1 MTDLAEKQGFLAPGG
16 LGGSRRTPGRSSP
29 LRRFLRRLADR
40 VRVGRVL
47 ALGLLAALIVVRVWD
62 PPPVEFV
69 RLKIFDFYQSTKPR
83 EPAQQ
88 PIVIVDIDE
97 QSLAEIGQWPWPRT
111 TIAKLTSQLMAYKA
125 IAVAFDVVFAEP
137 DRLSPGQVAERLPQL
152 SEELKSELG
161 ALPDND
167 SILAETFAR
176 SRVVI
181 GESGL
186 PQETDLET
194 RPIKPHSFG
203 IIGPDPKPYMHHFD
217 GLVRNLPELEAAA
230 TGHGAFT
237 IIPESDGLV
246 RRVPA
251 LISVGDEI
259 IPTLSLELLRIAT
272 GQTTYAVK
280 TDPAGIK
287 SIVLGGVEIPTD
299 PHGRIWVYFSPLDQ
313 SRYIPAKDV
322 INGTAPPEALTGN
335 VVFVGTSATGLLDI
349 KTTPVN
355 DAVPG
360 VEVHAQL
367 LEAMLTRTQLVRP
380 NYAIGAEVL
389 ITAGISILIIIIVP
403 LLGALWS
410 LVLGG
415 VVAATLVAG
424 SWYLF
429 LEERILIDVAFA
441 LATSFALHAFL
452 VYENY
457 FREEAR
463 RRQVR
468 TAFQQYLSPALVE
481 QLAQDPDRLV
491 LGGETRGMTFLFC
504 DVRGFTGISEQYRD
518 DPQGLTALINRLL
531 TPLTEAILE
540 RNGTI
545 DKYMGDAIMAFWNA
559 PIDDAEHGLNA
570 CNSALDMLKR
580 LEVLNET
587 MAAEAKERGEGFN
600 PLRIG
605 IGLNTG
611 ECTVGNLG
619 SAQRFDYSVIGD
631 SVNLAS
637 RLEGQSKNYGVHVII
652 GAQTA
657 EIGKQSYALL
667 ELDLIAVKGR
677 HEPEHIFA
685 LLGDKALREDATFEA
700 LAERNVAMLEAYR
713 NRQWDRAR
721 ALAQECRELDPGL
734 ELGTLYDLYEERIE
748 QNQTDP
754 PPPDWG
760 GVFVAETK

>member
-1 MTDLAEKQGFLAPGG
+1 M
-16 LGGSRRTPGRSSP
+16 PGRASP
-29 LRRFLRRLADR
+29 FRRWLRRVVDKI
-40 VRVGRVL
+40 RVGRIL
-47 ALGLLAALIVVRVWD
+47 ALGLLAAMIAIRIWD
-62 PPPVEFV
+62 PGPIEFV
-69 RLKIFDFYQSTKPR
+69 RLKIFDFYQVLKPR
-83 EPAQQ
+83 DAAQQ

-97 QSLAEIGQWPWPRT
+97 ESLAEIGQWPWPRT
-111 TIAKLTSQLMAYKA
+111 TIAKLTSQLMAYN
-125 IAVAFDVVFAEP
+125 AVAVAYDVVFAEP
-137 DRLSPGQVAERLPQL
+137 DRLSPAQVAERLPQL
-152 SEELKSELG
+152 SDALKSELSN
-161 ALPDND
+161 LPDND
-167 SILAETFAR
+167 TILAETFAR

-186 PQETDLET
+186 PQKTDLET
-194 RPIKPHSFG
+194 RPIKPHSFAVL
-203 IIGPDPKPYMHHFD
+203 GPDPKPLLLHFQ
-217 GLVRNLPELEAAA
+217 GLARNLPELEQTA
-230 TGHGAFT
+230 TGHGSFT
-237 IIPESDGLV
+237 ILPESDGIV

-251 LISVGDEI
+251 LIRVGEEI
-259 IPTLSLELLRIAT
+259 VPTLSLEVLRVAT
-272 GQTTYAVK
+272 GQTTYAIK
-280 TDPAGIK
+280 TDAAGIK
-287 SIVLGGVEIPTD
+287 SVVLGGVEIPTD
-299 PHGRIWVYFSPLDQ
+299 PNARIWVYFSPLDQ
-313 SRYIPAKDV
+313 TRYIPAKDV
-322 INGTAPPEALTGN
+322 INGTAPPESLTGN

-380 NYAIGAEVL
+380 NYAIGAEVT
-389 ITAGISILIIIIVP
+389 IAAAISLLIIIIVP
-403 LLGALWS
+403 LAGALWS

-415 VVAATLVAG
+415 IVAAGFVAG

-429 LEERILIDVAFA
+429 VEERILIDVAFG

-518 DPQGLTALINRLL
+518 NPQGLTTLINRLL

-540 RNGTI
+540 RQGTI

-559 PIDDAEHGLNA
+559 PIDDSEHALNA
-570 CNSALDMLKR
+570 CNSALAMLLR
-580 LEVLNET
+580 LEALNES
-587 MAAEAKERGEGFN
+587 MAAEAEAAGETFT

-605 IGLNTG
+605 VGLNTG

-619 SAQRFDYSVIGD
+619 SDQRFDYSVIGD

-637 RLEGQSKNYGVHVII
+637 RLEGQSKNYGVDIII
-652 GAQTA
+652 GSQTA
-657 EIGKQSYALL
+657 AVAQQDFALL

-677 HEPEHIFA
+677 QEPEHIFT
-685 LLGDKALREDATFEA
+685 LLGDEALARDAAFEA
-700 LAERNVAMLEAYR
+700 LAERNAKMLEAYR
-713 NRQWDRAR
+713 NREWDRAR
-721 ALAQECRELDPGL
+721 SLAKECRELDPDLGL
-734 ELGTLYDLYEERIE
+734 GPLYDLYEARIE
-748 QNQTDP
+748 ENETDP